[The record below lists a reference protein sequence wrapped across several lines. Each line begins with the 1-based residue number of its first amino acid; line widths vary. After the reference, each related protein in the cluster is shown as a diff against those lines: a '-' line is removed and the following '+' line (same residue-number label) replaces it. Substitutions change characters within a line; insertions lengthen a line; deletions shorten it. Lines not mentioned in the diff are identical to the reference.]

1 MKIVVAGQG
10 YVGLPLAVRA
20 AEVGHQV
27 IGYEVDAHRVEQLA
41 AGHSFAE
48 DVASPRLRAVLDFG
62 VYSATTDAAALDG
75 FDIAVITVPTPLR
88 DGVPDLTY
96 IETCARTVGE
106 HLRPGATVVLESTT
120 YPGCTEELLVPIL
133 EKASGLRVGV
143 DFLAGF
149 SPERIAPG
157 NKRWSF
163 EGTPKV
169 VSGIDAKSLDVIKA
183 FYDGIFQTTV
193 PVSGTKVAE
202 LAKLLENTFRLVNI
216 SLVNE
221 LAMLAEPLGVN
232 IWEAIDAAATKPF
245 GFTRF
250 TPGPGVGGH
259 CLPVDPLFLSW
270 KVEQE
275 LGLPFRFVDL
285 ADDVNRR
292 MPDYV
297 VQRVVDGLDK
307 RGLPIKGSR
316 ILLLGLTYKYNA
328 TDLRNSP
335 SAQVAELLTN
345 LGAEVRGADPN
356 VQDSD
361 IGKLNV
367 PRVEASPQEVATAD
381 AVVLLMDH
389 TRFDLGMIE
398 ETASYVLDCRNRL
411 SGAHVET
418 L

>member
-1 MKIVVAGQG
+1 MQIVIAGQG

-20 AEVGHQV
+20 AEVGHCV
-27 IGYEVDAHRVEQLA
+27 VGYDVDLHRVQQLA
-41 AGHSFAE
+41 AGQSYVR
-48 DVASPRLRAVLDFG
+48 DVDSSRLRAVLDSG
-62 VYSATTDAAALDG
+62 AYTATADTAALAS

-96 IETCARTVGE
+96 IESCARTLGE
-106 HLRPGATVVLESTT
+106 HLRPGATVVLESTS
-120 YPGCTEELLVPIL
+120 YPGTTDQLLLPIL
-133 EKASGLRVGV
+133 EEVSGLKARV

-149 SPERIAPG
+149 SPERIG

-163 EGTPKV
+163 DTPKL
-169 VSGIDAKSLDVIKA
+169 VSGIDAKSLDVIKG

-202 LAKLLENTFRLVNI
+202 LAKLLENTFRFVNI
-216 SLVNE
+216 SLINE
-221 LAMLAEPLGVN
+221 MAMLAASLGVN

-259 CLPVDPLFLSW
+259 CLPVDPMFLSW
-270 KVEQE
+270 KAQQE
-275 LGLPFRFVDL
+275 LGVPFRFAEL
-285 ADDVNRR
+285 AADVNRR

-297 VQRVVDGLDK
+297 VRRLVEALDK
-307 RGLPIKGSR
+307 RGMPVRGSR

-335 SAQVAELLTN
+335 SARVAELLLD
-345 LGAEVRGADPN
+345 LGAEVRGAEPN
-356 VQDSD
+356 LPDGD
-361 IGKLNV
+361 AIELHV
-367 PRVEASPQEVATAD
+367 PRVDANPDEVAAAD

-389 TRFDLGMIE
+389 PQFDLPMIGKCA
-398 ETASYVLDCRNRL
+398 TYVLDCRNRL
-411 SGAHVET
+411 SGPSVET

>member
-1 MKIVVAGQG
+1 MQLVVAGQG
-10 YVGLPLAVRA
+10 YVGMPLAVRA
-20 AEVGHQV
+20 AEVGHRV
-27 IGYEVDAHRVEQLA
+27 VGYDVDAHRVQQLA
-41 AGHSFAE
+41 AGQSYVE
-48 DVASPRLRAVLDFG
+48 DVVSSRLRAVLDTG
-62 VYSATTDAAALDG
+62 DYIATTDAAALAG
-75 FDIAVITVPTPLR
+75 FDLAVIAVPTPLR
-88 DGVPDLTY
+88 DGVPDLSS
-96 IETCARTVGE
+96 IESCARTLGK

-120 YPGCTEELLVPIL
+120 YPGTTEELLLPIL
-133 EKASGLRVGV
+133 EKASGLKGGE

-163 EGTPKV
+163 EETPKL
-169 VSGIDAKSLDVIKA
+169 VSGIDARSLAVIKG
-183 FYDGIFQTTV
+183 FYDGIFQTTI

-202 LAKLLENTFRLVNI
+202 LAKLIENTFRFVNI

-221 LAMLAEPLGVN
+221 MAMLAAPLGVN

-270 KVEQE
+270 KVQEE
-275 LGLPFRFVDL
+275 LGVPFRFVEL
-285 ADDVNRR
+285 ADDVNRH

-297 VQRVVDGLDK
+297 VQRLVEALDK
-307 RGLPIKGSR
+307 RGMPVNGAR

-335 SAQVAELLTN
+335 SARVAELLIS

-356 VQDSD
+356 IREGDD
-361 IGKLNV
+361 TKLNV
-367 PRVEASPQEVATAD
+367 PLVEASAEEVTASD

-389 TRFDLGMIE
+389 TRFDL
-398 ETASYVLDCRNRL
+398 TAIQKSARYLLDCRNRL
-411 SGAHVET
+411 TGPNVET